1 MANNLTASFPEYWS
15 KRMQVTHLKKAVY
28 RGISS
33 FEEQATLKKGDTV
46 HRPYRSAMT
55 VNALGSEGNYTRQDI
70 TDTDE
75 SLVINQEKEV
85 SFYVRDID
93 RMQSNY
99 DTTNEYADEASTRLT
114 NWIDGDVLGEYDQA
128 ISVVDDAAFGGS
140 SGNGVT
146 ATTSNVHQIFS
157 VAGRKLN
164 LREITEM
171 SKRWAVVS
179 PHLFQTII
187 DAMGGRE
194 SALGDQT
201 FLNGDAGKFGG
212 FNLKLSTA
220 TGYSAVLA
228 LATQPT
234 DGDTVT
240 INGVVFTFKTTLG
253 TTAGNVLIGAD
264 ADAARLNLTTL
275 INAPTATTAQGVA
288 LSAANLKLMKGIVG
302 TNDASAN
309 TLTLKAEGLGYV
321 SVSETLTAAADI
333 WTAATQL
340 QHCLFG
346 QGTPIDVVIQKQ
358 PNTLV
363 KERDGYIGKDIV
375 SYTVYGVKTFAEG
388 KDQMVDVKLNSSA
401 F

>member
-1 MANNLTASFPEYWS
+1 M
-15 KRMQVTHLKKAVY
+15 
-28 RGISS
+28 
-33 FEEQATLKKGDTV
+33 
-46 HRPYRSAMT
+46 
-55 VNALGSEGNYTRQDI
+55 
-70 TDTDE
+70 
-75 SLVINQEKEV
+75 
-85 SFYVRDID
+85 
-93 RMQSNY
+93 
-99 DTTNEYADEASTRLT
+99 TRL
-114 NWIDGDVLGEYDQA
+114 
-128 ISVVDDAAFGGS
+128 
-140 SGNGVT
+140 SGFFWKRCNRYHVKR
-146 ATTSNVHQIFS
+146 ASDFS

-264 ADAARLNLTTL
+264 ADAARLNLTAL
-275 INAPTATTAQGVA
+275 INAPTATTAQE
-288 LSAANLKLMKGIVG
+288 L
-302 TNDASAN
+302 
-309 TLTLKAEGLGYV
+309 
-321 SVSETLTAAADI
+321 
-333 WTAATQL
+333 
-340 QHCLFG
+340 
-346 QGTPIDVVIQKQ
+346 
-358 PNTLV
+358 
-363 KERDGYIGKDIV
+363 R
-375 SYTVYGVKTFAEG
+375 
-388 KDQMVDVKLNSSA
+388 
-401 F
+401 